1 MGFLLLIVV
10 YIVLGFMYAWIT
22 GIVAREEI
30 SVGTGVLI
38 LVLSGVLTII
48 AGVGLAA
55 AGIENEL
62 TLQLAGTAVSLG
74 SLTLMGK
81 AIAKLEW
88 KHALIIACVY
98 SVLLFVNGL
107 ALGAC
112 AA

>member
-1 MGFLLLIVV
+1 MAFILLVLV

-22 GIVAREEI
+22 GVVAREEI
-30 SVGTGVLI
+30 SVGTGVLVLVISGI
-38 LVLSGVLTII
+38 LSIA
-48 AGVGLAA
+48 AGVGLGA
-55 AGIENEL
+55 AGLEGI

-88 KHALIIACVY
+88 KHAFIIACVY
-98 SVLLFVNGL
+98 SVLLFILGL
-107 ALGAC
+107 ALASC